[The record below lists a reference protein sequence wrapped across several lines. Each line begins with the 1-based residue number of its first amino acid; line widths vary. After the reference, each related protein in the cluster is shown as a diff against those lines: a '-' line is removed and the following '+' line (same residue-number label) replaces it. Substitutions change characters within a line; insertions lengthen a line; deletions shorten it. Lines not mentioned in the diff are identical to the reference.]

1 MSALPAAT
9 KALALRALIMAFGR
23 SRECS
28 HDDETGYTV
37 IDGKTVHCRCGQS
50 FKVKC
55 MHIRVQQLLPRVFQC
70 CDCGETRGIGGR

>member
-1 MSALPAAT
+1 MSIAAT
-9 KALALRALIMAFGR
+9 VQALALKTLVMAFGR

-37 IDGKTVHCRCGQS
+37 IDGKTVHCKCGES

-55 MHIRVQQLLPRVFQC
+55 MHVQVTQLLPRVYQC
-70 CDCGETRGIGGR
+70 VDCGEVRGKGEK